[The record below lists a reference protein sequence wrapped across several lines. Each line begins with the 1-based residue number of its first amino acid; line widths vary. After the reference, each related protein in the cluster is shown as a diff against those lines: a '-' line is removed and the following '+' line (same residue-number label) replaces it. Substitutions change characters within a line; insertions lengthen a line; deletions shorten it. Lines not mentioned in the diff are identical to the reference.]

1 MREGVTRDSNI
12 KDLNRA
18 ADEMQLRGKKVLVV
32 GLARSGVSAA
42 ALLTRKGA
50 QVTVTDIKSESEL
63 TDHIELLDSAV
74 ELRLGGHDTEDFLS
88 SELVVLSPGV
98 PASLPEVQ
106 QALSNGIPVISEVEL
121 AYRFLRGTFI
131 GVTGSNGKTTT
142 TSLIGRI
149 LESAGLTSVV
159 AGNIGDPMSGFVIDE
174 SMGREDTVYV
184 IELSSF
190 QLETISRFRCDVAV
204 ILNITP
210 DHLDR
215 YSGFSAYT
223 AAKKRILLNQTSN
236 DFAVI
241 NRDNSTSWQL
251 SASTN
256 AHLFPFSTCKRL
268 EEGVLIED
276 GKIIVRNEGGDQEV
290 MPVSSV
296 ALKGEHNLENVLAA
310 VAVASLLKVSGEQ
323 MSRAISSFSGV
334 EHRLEL
340 VRRFRGIDY
349 YNDSKATNLDSAMKA
364 LQAFETNLVVIM
376 GGLDKGADF
385 EQLRSL
391 VSRRVRR
398 LILIGAAAE
407 KISRA
412 LTGSVSI
419 SHAEDLN
426 EAVRLAAASA
436 ELNDVVLLAPACASF
451 DMFEN
456 YEHRGKVF
464 KNSVMALN

>member
-1 MREGVTRDSNI
+1 MSGSVTRKSNI
-12 KDLNRA
+12 EDLNQEAEGMRL
-18 ADEMQLRGKKVLVV
+18 QGKKVLVV

-50 QVTVTDIKSESEL
+50 HVTVTDVRSESEL
-63 TDHIELLDSAV
+63 TGCVEPLSSAV
-74 ELRLGGHDTEDFLS
+74 ELRLGGHDTKDFLAS
-88 SELVVLSPGV
+88 DLIVLSPGV
-98 PASLPEVQ
+98 PASLAEIQ
-106 QALSNGIPVISEVEL
+106 QALANGIPVISEVEL

-149 LESAGLTSVV
+149 LKSADLTSVV
-159 AGNIGDPMSGFVIDE
+159 AGNIGDPLSGFVTDE
-174 SMGREDTVYV
+174 ESGPADTVYV

-190 QLETISRFRCDVAV
+190 QLETICRFRCDVAV
-204 ILNITP
+204 LLNITP

-223 AAKKRILLNQTSN
+223 AAKERILLNQTEN

-241 NRDNSTSWQL
+241 NHDDPTSWKL
-251 SASTN
+251 AGSTN
-256 AHLFPFSTCKRL
+256 AHIFPFSKGKRL
-268 EEGVLIED
+268 EEGVFIER
-276 GKIIVRNEGGDQEV
+276 GKIIIRREGGDQEV

-296 ALKGEHNLENVLAA
+296 SLKGEHNLENVLAA
-310 VAVASLLKVSGEQ
+310 VAVASLLGVSRDH
-323 MSRAISSFSGV
+323 MSHAISSFSGV

-340 VRRFRGIDY
+340 VRRFRGIEY
-349 YNDSKATNLDSAMKA
+349 YNDSKATNLDSASKA
-364 LQAFETNLVVIM
+364 LQAFETNLIVIM

-398 LILIGAAAE
+398 LILIGTAAE
-407 KISRA
+407 KISSA
-412 LTGSVSI
+412 LCGAVPI

-426 EAVRLAAASA
+426 EAVHLAAASA
-436 ELNDVVLLAPACASF
+436 KANDVVLLAPACASF